1 MRNAALLSVAT
12 IAAGFVVPVIPF
24 AGIPLAGFALGWIA
38 YRFGFRSSIVL
49 ALVSSALVAVFG
61 PFVLGSVPLDA
72 LYVAVSLLAAG
83 PAAAW
88 ALRRYPAWSVVMV
101 ATVVATAAF
110 LVTPSGILFMRE
122 NLAAAPQAFEKVA
135 ASGYVSD
142 PTFIRQNIG
151 LLTTVMTAL
160 LPAAI
165 AYMTGLGMMLAVPLV
180 GRAGRALGVQVN
192 RYPAL
197 ADTDLTF
204 HVVWPT
210 IAGLAL
216 MAVGTFQ
223 GHGEG
228 VVYVVG
234 LSLLTIVFPV
244 LMLQGFGLVAA
255 LYRKLGVGRLLRGVG
270 YVLLVLSTW
279 LLVLLGV
286 LGLVDLFLNFRKL
299 PRGQVVPTVGSAG

>member
-24 AGIPLAGFALGWIA
+24 VGIPLAGFALGWIA
-38 YRFGFRSSIVL
+38 YRFSLRSSITL
-49 ALVSSALVAVFG
+49 ALLASALVAVFG
-61 PFVLGSVPLDA
+61 PIVLGSAPLDA

-110 LVTPSGILFMRE
+110 LVTPSGLLFITE
-122 NLAAAPQAFEKVA
+122 NLATAPQAFEKVA
-135 ASGYVSD
+135 ASGFSD
-142 PTFIRQNIG
+142 PAFIRQNIG
-151 LLTTVMTAL
+151 LLTTVMAAL

-165 AYMTGLGMMLAVPLV
+165 AYMTGLGMVAAIPLV
-180 GRAGRALGVQVN
+180 SRAGKALGVQVN

-204 HVVWPT
+204 HIVWPT

-223 GHGEG
+223 GHGQG
-228 VVYVVG
+228 IVYVVG
-234 LSLLTIVFPV
+234 LSFLTILFPV
-244 LMLQGFGLVAA
+244 LILQGFGLVGA
-255 LYRKLGVGRLLRGVG
+255 LYRRLGAGRIVRTIG

-279 LLVLLGV
+279 LLLLLGV

-299 PRGQVVPTVGSAG
+299 PRGQVAPTTGSVG

>member
-24 AGIPLAGFALGWIA
+24 VGIPLAGFALGWIA
-38 YRFGFRSSIVL
+38 YRFGSRSSVTL
-49 ALVSSALVAVFG
+49 ALVASALVAVFG
-61 PFVLGSVPLDA
+61 PFVVGSAPLDA

-88 ALRRYPAWSVVMV
+88 ALKRYPAWSVVMV

-110 LVTPSGILFMRE
+110 LVTPTGILFIKE
-122 NLAAAPQAFEKVA
+122 NLATAPQAFEKVA
-135 ASGYVSD
+135 TSGYVSD
-142 PTFIRQNIG
+142 PAFIRQNIG
-151 LLTTVMTAL
+151 LLTTVMAAL

-165 AYMTGLGMMLAVPLV
+165 AYMTGLGMVLAIPLV
-180 GRAGRALGVQVN
+180 ARAGRALGVQVN

-204 HVVWPT
+204 HIVWPT
-210 IAGLAL
+210 IASLAL
-216 MAVGTFQ
+216 MAVGTFRGHAQ
-223 GHGEG
+223 GI
-228 VVYVVG
+228 VYIVG
-234 LSLLTIVFPV
+234 LSLLTILFPV
-244 LMLQGFGLVAA
+244 LILQGFGLVGA
-255 LYRKLGVGRLLRGVG
+255 LYRRLGAGRIVRTIG

-279 LLVLLGV
+279 LLLFLGV

-299 PRGQVVPTVGSAG
+299 PRGQVVPTTGSAG